1 MSGGLL
7 QMISS
12 GKQDVYLTF
21 KPEITFFKRVYK
33 RHTNFSMELIEVF
46 PEQVPNYNN
55 IVSYI
60 INKGDAIYRCY
71 LEIDLSNLL

>member
-7 QMISS
+7 QIVSS

-33 RHTNFSMELIEVF
+33 RHTNFSMELIDICKEF
-46 PEQVPNYNN
+46 N
-55 IVSYI
+55 
-60 INKGDAIYRCY
+60 
-71 LEIDLSNLL
+71 